1 MVADVSDAY
10 LAVFSALAL
19 LGGYVV
25 VGLLIQL
32 LRATA
37 FWLAFQFVG
46 SEHPDC
52 LDRLADAMELK

>member
-1 MVADVSDAY
+1 VVADVSDAY

-37 FWLAFQFVG
+37 FWLAFQFAG